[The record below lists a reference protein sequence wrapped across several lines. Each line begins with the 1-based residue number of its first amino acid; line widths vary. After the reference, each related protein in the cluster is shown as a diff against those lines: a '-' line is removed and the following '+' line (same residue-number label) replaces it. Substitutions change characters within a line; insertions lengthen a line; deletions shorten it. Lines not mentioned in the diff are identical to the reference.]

1 MQVLLPGRTAWRKS
15 GSQTGCLG
23 AGKGTGIRTGCLG
36 AGKGI
41 IIRRD
46 VPGADV
52 PKSATAPAFRVRQ
65 RQILQ
70 RAGQAQKGGS
80 MEYRFTVDNFEA
92 EVLQAPTPVL
102 VDFYAEWC
110 NPCRM
115 MGPVVARIAE
125 EYEGRVKVG
134 KCNIDENMKLAQEYR
149 VSSIPAFIIFK
160 DGKPAANYVGAMS
173 AAELKNKVEQALR

>member
-52 PKSATAPAFRVRQ
+52 PKSATAPRIPGAATANFAAR
-65 RQILQ
+65 
-70 RAGQAQKGGS
+70 RAGAERWKYGVQIYGGQ
-80 MEYRFTVDNFEA
+80 F
-92 EVLQAPTPVL
+92 
-102 VDFYAEWC
+102 
-110 NPCRM
+110 
-115 MGPVVARIAE
+115 
-125 EYEGRVKVG
+125 
-134 KCNIDENMKLAQEYR
+134 
-149 VSSIPAFIIFK
+149 
-160 DGKPAANYVGAMS
+160 
-173 AAELKNKVEQALR
+173 

>member
-1 MQVLLPGRTAWRKS
+1 
-15 GSQTGCLG
+15 
-23 AGKGTGIRTGCLG
+23 
-36 AGKGI
+36 
-41 IIRRD
+41 
-46 VPGADV
+46 
-52 PKSATAPAFRVRQ
+52 
-65 RQILQ
+65 
-70 RAGQAQKGGS
+70 
-80 MEYRFTVDNFEA
+80 MEYRFTVDNFET

-102 VDFYAEWC
+102 VDFYADWC
-110 NPCRM
+110 NPCKM

-173 AAELKNKVEQALR
+173 AAELKNKVEQALG

>member
-92 EVLQAPTPVL
+92 EVLQASTPVL
-102 VDFYAEWC
+102 VDFYADWC
-110 NPCRM
+110 GPCKM
-115 MGPVVARIAE
+115 LAPLIE
-125 EYEGRVKVG
+125 ELAGELTDIKVG
-134 KCNIDENMKLAQEYR
+134 KVNVDENQDLAAEFG
-149 VSSIPAFIIFK
+149 VMSIPTVVALR
-160 DGKPAANYVGAMS
+160 DGKEVQRTVGFTSKAKLLSMLE
-173 AAELKNKVEQALR
+173 A